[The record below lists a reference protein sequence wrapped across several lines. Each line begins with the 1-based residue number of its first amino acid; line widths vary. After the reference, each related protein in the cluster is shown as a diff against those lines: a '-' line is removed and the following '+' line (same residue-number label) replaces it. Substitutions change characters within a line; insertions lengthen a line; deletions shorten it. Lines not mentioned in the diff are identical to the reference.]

1 MRSKILI
8 TILLV
13 ALLGTAVWFG
23 IRAFFSLSEAGT
35 PKVTVPYTA
44 EAYTYAGGQDQGFP
58 ELSLAKDL
66 CVGED
71 NTGNGLSELT
81 GKSSGALFSL
91 EEKTIPFSRNLYKRV
106 YPASITKLMTAILVL
121 EHGNLEETVTIAA
134 EDLDLEEGSQMTGFQ
149 EGDRVTLGD
158 LLYAILIKSGN
169 DAAMAAARHVAGNTQ
184 LFVRS
189 MNDKLRAI
197 GATGSHFVNPT
208 GLHDE
213 NHYTTVYDIYLMLH
227 TAAGYDTFLDI
238 IRFAS
243 YDIPVTR
250 KDGSLAKLRLDSTDS
265 YITKAVTPPRDVKVL
280 GGKTGTTSVA
290 GHCLALLSQ
299 NAFGQLYI
307 SVLVGEPSADSLYSD
322 MNMLLSATNG

>member
-8 TILLV
+8 TLLLV
-13 ALLGTAVWFG
+13 ALLSAAAYFG
-23 IRAFFSLSEAGT
+23 VRAFLSLTEAGT

-44 EAYTYAGGQDQGFP
+44 EVYTYAGGEEQGLP
-58 ELSLAKDL
+58 NLSPVRDL

-81 GKSSGALFSL
+81 GRSSGALFSL
-91 EEKTIPFSRNLYKRV
+91 EDRSIPFSRNLYKRV
-106 YPASITKLMTAILVL
+106 YPASITKLMTAILIL
-121 EHGNLEETVTIAA
+121 EHGNLTETVTIQK
-134 EDLDLEEGSQMTGFQ
+134 EDLDLEEGSQMTGFK

-169 DAAMAAARHVAGNTQ
+169 DAAMAAARHVAGDTQ
-184 LFVRS
+184 LFVRA

-197 GATGSHFVNPT
+197 GATGSHFTNPT

-213 NHYTTVYDIYLMLH
+213 DHYTTVYDIYLMLH
-227 TAAGYDTFLDI
+227 TASRFDTFLDI
-238 IRFAS
+238 IRFAA

-250 KDGSLAKLRLDSTDS
+250 KDGSAAQLRLDSTDS
-265 YITKAVTPPRDVKVL
+265 YITKAVAPPRDVKVL

-307 SVLVGEPSADSLYSD
+307 SVLVGEPTADSLYGD